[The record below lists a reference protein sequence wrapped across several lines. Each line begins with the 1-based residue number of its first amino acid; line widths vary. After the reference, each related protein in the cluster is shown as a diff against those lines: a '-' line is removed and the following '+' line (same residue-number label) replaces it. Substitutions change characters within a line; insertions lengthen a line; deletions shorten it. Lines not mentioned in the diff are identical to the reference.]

1 MNYKFKVGDLAT
13 GAPMATATIGLITAR
28 RVARAGQAEYTI
40 LIGGIPY
47 MVWEYELTKVGE

>member
-1 MNYKFKVGDLAT
+1 MNYKFKVGDLAA
-13 GAPMATATIGLITAR
+13 GAGPTPTIGLITAR